1 MRTGGMSLAIDVG
14 GTKVIVALVD
24 DAGLV
29 YARVSMATRDAE
41 AIANRLPADGIGERS
56 TPADHL
62 VRRIANAAATLIR
75 DTRVMPAGVGFA
87 TTGHV
92 DAVAGTV
99 LHSGLV
105 AGWSGFAVREKVC
118 RALINAGLPEL
129 PVAVDNDGHAMALA
143 EARFG
148 AARGHD
154 HAICV
159 AVGTGVGGGF
169 ILDGQ
174 LYRGRQGLAGL
185 VGHSTIAYRG
195 RRCQCGKRG
204 CLEAYAAGPRIVDEY
219 LRLVRAE
226 GLGERPPAVER
237 LQDVCAR
244 AEAGDRVATL
254 AIQRGGEYL
263 GAGLASLANAL
274 NPSAIVIGGGVLG
287 AGPLWFDAAR
297 DAVMARVRHT
307 IAAGLEVVPA
317 VLGSDAVVIGAGVM
331 GMEVMSA

>member
-1 MRTGGMSLAIDVG
+1 MDARSQAIGIDVG
-14 GTKVIVALVD
+14 GTKVIVALIDGTGVVRD
-24 DAGLV
+24 
-29 YARVSMATRDAE
+29 RVTMATHEPAGAVAGAAVDGTGAVTS
-41 AIANRLPADGIGERS
+41 PADDLVSRIAAAA
-56 TPADHL
+56 ADL
-62 VRRIANAAATLIR
+62 VRAA
-75 DTRVMPAGVGFA
+75 VVVPVGVGCA

-92 DAVAGTV
+92 DAGAGTV

-105 AGWSGFAVREKVC
+105 PGWSGFALREKVR

-129 PVAVDNDGHAMALA
+129 PVAVDNDGHAMAIA

-174 LYRGRQGLAGL
+174 LYRGRRGLAGL

-219 LRLVRAE
+219 RRLVRAE
-226 GLGERPPAVER
+226 RLGARTPTVAR

-254 AIQRGGEYL
+254 AIQRGGEHL

-274 NPSAIVIGGGVLG
+274 NPSVIVIGGGVLG

-297 DAVMARVRHT
+297 GTIMARTRHT
-307 IAAGLEVVPA
+307 VAAGLEVVPA
-317 VLGSDAVVIGAGVM
+317 ALGSDAVVIGAGLM
-331 GMEVMSA
+331 GMEAVAA

>member
-1 MRTGGMSLAIDVG
+1 MDARSQAIGIDVG
-14 GTKVIVALVD
+14 GTKVIVALIDGTGVVRD
-24 DAGLV
+24 
-29 YARVSMATRDAE
+29 RVTMATHEQEGAV
-41 AIANRLPADGIGERS
+41 AGAAVDGTGS
-56 TPADHL
+56 VMSPADHL
-62 VRRIANAAATLIR
+62 VSRIAAAAADLVR
-75 DTRVMPAGVGFA
+75 ARVVVPVGVGCA

-92 DAVAGTV
+92 DATAGTV

-105 AGWSGFAVREKVC
+105 PGWSGYPLREKLQC
-118 RALINAGLPEL
+118 ALVDAGLPDL
-129 PVAVDNDGHAMALA
+129 AVAVDNDGHAMAIA
-143 EARFG
+143 EARYG

-154 HAICV
+154 HALCV

-174 LYRGRQGLAGL
+174 LYRGRRGLAGL

-219 LRLVRAE
+219 RRLVRAE
-226 GLGERPPAVER
+226 RLGARTATVER
-237 LQDVCAR
+237 LQDVCAL

-254 AIQRGGEYL
+254 AIQRGGEHL
-263 GAGLASLANAL
+263 GAGLASLANVL
-274 NPSAIVIGGGVLG
+274 NPSVIVIGGGVLG

-307 IAAGLEVVPA
+307 VAVGLEVVPA
-317 VLGSDAVVIGAGVM
+317 ALGSDAVVIGAGLM
-331 GMEVMSA
+331 GLDSALG

>member
-24 DAGLV
+24 DAGV
-29 YARVSMATRDAE
+29 VGARVSMATRDLD
-41 AIANRLPADGIGERS
+41 AIPNASPVDGTGEQS

-62 VRRIANAAATLIR
+62 VQRIATAAATLVR
-75 DTRVMPAGVGFA
+75 DTEVMPAGVGFA

-92 DAVAGTV
+92 DAIAGTV

-105 AGWSGFAVREKVC
+105 PGWSGFALREKVR

-174 LYRGRQGLAGL
+174 LYRGRRGLAGL

-219 LRLVRAE
+219 RRLVRAE
-226 GLGERPPAVER
+226 RLGARTPTVER

-244 AEAGDRVATL
+244 SEAGDRVATL

-274 NPSAIVIGGGVLG
+274 NPSVIVIGGGVLG

-297 DAVMARVRHT
+297 DTIMARVRHT
-307 IAAGLEVVPA
+307 VAVGLEVVPA
-317 VLGSDAVVIGAGVM
+317 ALGSDAVVIGAGLM
-331 GMEVMSA
+331 GMEAVAA